1 MPCWGPAL
9 GRTGHLH
16 WTGHWPSVH
25 SQANALF
32 EVEAAPLWLLCHFPI
47 WLHSDPESLAASGS
61 VSTWWRQLCLSVF
74 FFFLLFIQPT
84 REPFHTSLILSI
96 VQSPAWPLSMAGNT
110 QSPSRWPVGPPVT
123 AFHDCTIWSSLSP
136 APPPTV
142 SQVTQGGLTQ
152 PTPCPG
158 GHSSSLGWTL
168 DSGSF
173 QAVANSLF

>member
-74 FFFLLFIQPT
+74 FFFFFSFNQLESLFTHPLFFLLSKVLPGLWAWQETLSLPPDGQWGLQSLRSMTALSDLAWVQP
-84 REPFHTSLILSI
+84 HHLLSLRWHR
-96 VQSPAWPLSMAGNT
+96 VAWPSPPHVLVGTPHPLVEPWT
-110 QSPSRWPVGPPVT
+110 QDHSR
-123 AFHDCTIWSSLSP
+123 
-136 APPPTV
+136 
-142 SQVTQGGLTQ
+142 Q
-152 PTPCPG
+152 
-158 GHSSSLGWTL
+158 
-168 DSGSF
+168 
-173 QAVANSLF
+173 

>member
-9 GRTGHLH
+9 GGTGHLH

-61 VSTWWRQLCLSVF
+61 VSTWWRQLCLSVLLF
-74 FFFLLFIQPT
+74 SFLLFIQPT

-110 QSPSRWPVGPPVT
+110 QSPSRWPGVPPSLRSMTALSDLAWVQPHHLLSLRWHRVAWPSPPHALVGTPHPLVE
-123 AFHDCTIWSSLSP
+123 P
-136 APPPTV
+136 R
-142 SQVTQGGLTQ
+142 TQD
-152 PTPCPG
+152 
-158 GHSSSLGWTL
+158 HSR
-168 DSGSF
+168 
-173 QAVANSLF
+173 Q